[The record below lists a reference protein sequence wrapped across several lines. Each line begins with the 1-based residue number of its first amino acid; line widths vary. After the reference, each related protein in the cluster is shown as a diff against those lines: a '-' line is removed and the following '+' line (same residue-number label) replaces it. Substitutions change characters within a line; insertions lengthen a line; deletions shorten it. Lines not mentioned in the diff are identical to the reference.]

1 MASQPGTAS
10 HIQHAPPPP
19 SPAVTRNDLAAPRRK
34 QLMGLLQN
42 AQTHPAIPIKNEQI
56 TTKNNLNDT
65 DEKNNNS

>member
-1 MASQPGTAS
+1 
-10 HIQHAPPPP
+10 
-19 SPAVTRNDLAAPRRK
+19 
-34 QLMGLLQN
+34 MGLLQN